1 MKRNPVTLTVGF
13 LLILI
18 FVLVLF
24 SFQVR
29 TTEVAVVTTF
39 GKPTRPISEPG
50 FKLKWPIQRVHK
62 FDKRTQTFERTFEQV
77 LTADDYNLIILVY
90 VGWNISEPKAF
101 FPRFGGSIQKAEDSL
116 EGLLRNTY
124 SGVVGQHPF
133 SHFISTDEKE
143 LRFVQI
149 EKEMLEKI
157 QADARA
163 NNYGIEIKFLGIK
176 KLGLP
181 ETVTEKVFE
190 RMRSERQVLVDKIT
204 SEGQSQAAI
213 IRSTAD
219 RDSAKTLADADAEAT
234 RIKAQGEKEAAKSF
248 QVFAQDPELANFILK
263 LDGLE
268 AFLKDRT
275 TLILDQGTPP
285 IDLLR
290 IQPPN
295 APTNQAPNSQ
305 TH

>member
-77 LTADDYNLIILVY
+77 LTADDYSLIILVY

-101 FPRFGGSIQKAEDSL
+101 FPRFGGSIPKAEDSL

-149 EKEMLEKI
+149 EKEMLDKI

-219 RDSAKTLADADAEAT
+219 RDSAKTLADADAQAT

-248 QVFAQDPELANFILK
+248 QVFAQNPELANFILK

-268 AFLKDRT
+268 AFLKERT
-275 TLILDQGTPP
+275 TLILDQATPP

-295 APTNQAPNSQ
+295 SPTNQPPSSQ
-305 TH
+305 TR